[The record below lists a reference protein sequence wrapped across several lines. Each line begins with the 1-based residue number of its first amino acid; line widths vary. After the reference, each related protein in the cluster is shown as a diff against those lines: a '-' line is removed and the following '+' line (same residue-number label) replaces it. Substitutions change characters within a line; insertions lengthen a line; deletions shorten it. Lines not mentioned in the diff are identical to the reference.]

1 MSKSVVETIG
11 TVAFVD
17 QLAEKQDISKAK
29 AGEQLRAVLDL
40 IESNLA
46 KGNTVTFTGFGTF
59 SIRARSART
68 GRNPR
73 SGEEIK
79 IPASN
84 VPGFKPGAVL
94 KKAVNAKKK

>member
-1 MSKSVVETIG
+1 MSKSTGESIG
-11 TVAFVD
+11 TVNFVD
-17 QLAEKQDISKAK
+17 QLAEKQGISKAK

-46 KGNTVTFTGFGTF
+46 NGNTITLTGFGTF
-59 SIRARSART
+59 SIRGRSARV

-79 IPASN
+79 IAASTVPA
-84 VPGFKPGAVL
+84 FKPGAVL